1 MRTWSETYG
10 RGYRRVRV
18 AIVTRVVCARGAKQ
32 TNTVSPPQG
41 VWEGTSSQRRR

>member
-1 MRTWSETYG
+1 MRTWSGTCG
-10 RGYRRVRV
+10 RGCRRIHV

-41 VWEGTSSQRRR
+41 VWEGTNSQRRR